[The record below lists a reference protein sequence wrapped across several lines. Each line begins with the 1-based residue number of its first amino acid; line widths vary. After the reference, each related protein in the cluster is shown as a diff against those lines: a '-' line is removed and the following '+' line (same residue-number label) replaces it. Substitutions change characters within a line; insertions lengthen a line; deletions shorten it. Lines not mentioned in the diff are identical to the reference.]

1 MKHYLRFVLTAF
13 IIVGSLGY
21 LLPMLISYPDTML
34 VLAGI
39 FYAVLLMPTALYYLN
54 RDYIKSLINDITGK

>member
-1 MKHYLRFVLTAF
+1 MKHYLRFVLSAV
-13 IIVGSLGY
+13 IIVASLGY
-21 LLPMLISYPDTML
+21 LLPALISYPDTML

-54 RDYIKSLINDITGK
+54 RDYIQSLINSIKGD